1 MEDIFKKDA
10 DFQSVIFFF
19 LEIRFLLGWR
29 APCFRGKMIIG
40 QMITDTRLYKDHF
53 EQLEREIH
61 SAFVAQGCMVP
72 GWQG

>member
-1 MEDIFKKDA
+1 
-10 DFQSVIFFF
+10 
-19 LEIRFLLGWR
+19 
-29 APCFRGKMIIG
+29 MIIG

-61 SAFVAQGCMVP
+61 SAFVAQGCMMP